1 MPLCEPKF
9 HLIAWIASDRPSRMM
24 RPRSRPPVRAC
35 PETPTLFVMFMRIAA
50 TTAALF
56 IMSALH
62 GTTAEMKSPETFDY
76 EWAGKNYTMQKYFI
90 VFLKTGPTR
99 SQDKEEAAGLQKQH
113 LAYLGDLYEKGIINL
128 NGPTGGPGDIR
139 GFSVYNVA
147 TIEEAEAL
155 ASADPMVKAGRLVIE
170 VHPWWLAKGSSVK

>member
-1 MPLCEPKF
+1 MFKKLAAAAAPL
-9 HLIAWIASDRPSRMM
+9 L
-24 RPRSRPPVRAC
+24 
-35 PETPTLFVMFMRIAA
+35 
-50 TTAALF
+50 

-62 GTTAEMKSPETFDY
+62 AATAEAKAPETFDH
-76 EWAGKNYTMQKYFI
+76 EWAGKTYTMQKYFI

-99 SQDKEEAAGLQKQH
+99 SENKEEAAELQKKH

-128 NGPTGGPGDIR
+128 NGPTGGPDEIR

-147 TIEEAEAL
+147 TQAEAEAL
-155 ASADPMVKAGRLVIE
+155 ASADPMVKAGRLAIE